1 MLSMRPLSH
10 REIGRSEARLAA
22 LQPLARGA
30 ERTPNSV
37 FSVIAGS
44 DASAVCKAPFIVFD
58 DANADTAVE
67 SALIARCR
75 NAGQKDGVLRLGCS
89 VKRAARNLCHNETYV
104 ICVLVK
110 GSFAE
115 RARLLPQQ
123 AELKGLDQNSRLP
136 TGRRIPLCD

>member
-44 DASAVCKAPFIVFD
+44 DASAVCKVP
-58 DANADTAVE
+58 E
-67 SALIARCR
+67 C
-75 NAGQKDGVLRLGCS
+75 G
-89 VKRAARNLCHNETYV
+89 
-104 ICVLVK
+104 
-110 GSFAE
+110 AE
-115 RARLLPQQ
+115 RRCAAAGMFREARGKESVP
-123 AELKGLDQNSRLP
+123 
-136 TGRRIPLCD
+136 